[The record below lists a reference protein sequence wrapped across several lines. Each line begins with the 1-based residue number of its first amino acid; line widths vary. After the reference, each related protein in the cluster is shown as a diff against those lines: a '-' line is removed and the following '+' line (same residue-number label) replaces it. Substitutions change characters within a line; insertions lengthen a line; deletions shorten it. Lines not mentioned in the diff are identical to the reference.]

1 MDLTLSSEQESIRE
15 AVRGVLGARLS
26 ARRAQGGVAAER
38 GLDLALWREAAALGW
53 LGLALPEAA
62 GGAGYG
68 LPEEVILFVELGRSL
83 APGPVAAE
91 ALGIAERTLEGS
103 VAYAKTRHQFGRPI
117 GAFQAVKHRCA
128 DMAVRA
134 EVARSIVTFAAVALR
149 DAEPEAP
156 RHVHEAKVLATS
168 AALAN

>member
-53 LGLALPEAA
+53 LGLGLPEAA

-68 LPEEVILFVELGRSL
+68 LDRK
-83 APGPVAAE
+83 
-91 ALGIAERTLEGS
+91 S
-103 VAYAKTRHQFGRPI
+103 V
-117 GAFQAVKHRCA
+117 V
-128 DMAVRA
+128 
-134 EVARSIVTFAAVALR
+134 
-149 DAEPEAP
+149 
-156 RHVHEAKVLATS
+156 
-168 AALAN
+168 